1 MHDSYKYKIYSN
13 FNTLFNILELNGII
27 KFDLN
32 DLDDKTPNSIEKNNG
47 LKKKLD
53 FWLKYK
59 ER

>member
-32 DLDDKTPNSIEKNNG
+32 DLDDKTPNSIEINNG

-53 FWLKYK
+53 L
-59 ER
+59 